1 MFYISDA
8 LLDQLL
14 LDDIQHGDLTSRAL
28 GIARR
33 NGEMT
38 FKRKSAG
45 RVSGISV
52 AERLLIKLNLQVE
65 AQCRDGDDV
74 DAGQTLLIAKGSAD
88 KLHQG
93 WKVVQNVLEWSCG
106 VAQYMAEMVAQ
117 ARSVNGKVH
126 IACTRKSIPGT
137 KFLAIPSV
145 IDGGGILHRGGTAE
159 TILLFAN
166 HRRFFPQPDN
176 WQQQVERLR
185 LEAPEKK
192 IIVEADTVDEALLA
206 LKAKPDIV
214 QLDKFALEDIQCVVQ
229 QGQKTV
235 PDCLISL
242 AGGISKENVRQYAST
257 GVSLLVTSSPY
268 YAQPTDIKVTLYPI
282 DECVN

>member
-1 MFYISDA
+1 MFYFSDA

-28 GIARR
+28 GISHQQ
-33 NGEMT
+33 GEML

-45 RVSGISV
+45 RVSGVAI
-52 AERLLIKLNLQVE
+52 AERLLKKLELSVDVFCQDGEN
-65 AQCRDGDDV
+65 AQPGEV
-74 DAGQTLLIAKGSAD
+74 LLVAKGPAD

-106 VAQYMAEMVAQ
+106 VAQYMAEMVANCQ
-117 ARSVNGKVH
+117 SINPQLR

-137 KFLAIPSV
+137 KFLAIPAI

-166 HRRFFPQPDN
+166 HRRFYSEPNN
-176 WQQQVERLR
+176 WSAQIKQLR

-192 IIVEADTVDEALLA
+192 IIVEADTVDEAIMA
-206 LKAKPDIV
+206 LKGQPDIL
-214 QLDKFALEDIQCVVQ
+214 QLDKFSPEDINVILQ
-229 QGQKTV
+229 QSKRIA
-235 PDCLISL
+235 PECLVSL
-242 AGGISKENVRQYAST
+242 AGGINKNNIHEYAKT
-257 GVSLLVTSSPY
+257 GVLLIVTSAPY
-268 YAQPTDIKVTLYPI
+268 YADPTDIKVILNPL
-282 DECVN
+282 